1 MKRTSVISG
10 IRIWGVVFGL
20 WGLLMMACTTDPNDG
35 SVEHN
40 DCLQLNFAWP
50 ETRADLG
57 EDGSGTFEEG
67 DRIGLYI
74 DNGSEV
80 LYRELTLQGGEW
92 LPRLTRKEV
101 GDGRLTLAAHY
112 PLLGGEEGATDRY
125 AFDVAA
131 DQNGTGR
138 DASDVLV
145 SQAVVEEGAYRADMR
160 FRHAMHRLRVE
171 LSGKAEGVEV
181 QVRSQL
187 GGEIDW
193 WSGQAQA
200 TDGEEAWIVP
210 MRNADGS
217 YEAVIFPQSAAPY
230 RDGEG
235 VLLNVI
241 VGGKTYGFKAPELQA
256 DGTPLTEFEAGRQVT
271 VKLLLKEDETPT
283 EPDDPVWANRK
294 VWVYGIT
301 APDESEWKQYFPEF
315 FTSYALAWGP
325 EYGWYDC
332 NKRNPSDLDDGVPDG
347 QMCWAATA
355 SNMLHWWF
363 AQNKVYIDQ
372 YGKYAGPDYAY
383 PLDKPQESDIF
394 QCFVDSFDD
403 RAGYADAGLNWFLH
417 GEIPS
422 YPSQDW
428 PHNDGGYFKEVFPKG
443 VRLGTNVGGLS
454 KETFNKAMKDA
465 LSTRKAIGI
474 SIGPVRS
481 GHIVTV
487 WGAEFDENGD
497 VSYIYFADNNDR
509 DQFEQFGLG
518 CYRYEISYESYP
530 EGGTYVCYKS
540 GFIGNDKP
548 IVITR
553 LMFLDLGEEY
563 WQQYLAAN
571 PNE

>member
-1 MKRTSVISG
+1 MKRIPHTSG
-10 IRIWGVVFGL
+10 TKRWGLLFGL
-20 WGLLMMACTTDPNDG
+20 WGLLLIACTTDPNDG
-35 SVEHN
+35 TAEH
-40 DCLQLNFAWP
+40 DDYLRLNLAWP

-57 EDGSGTFEEG
+57 QDGSGTFEEG
-67 DRIGLYI
+67 DRVGLYI

-80 LYRELTLQGGEW
+80 QYRELTLQDGEW
-92 LPRLTRKEV
+92 LPRLTRTEF

-112 PLLGGEEGATDRY
+112 PLLGGEEDAVDRY
-125 AFDVAA
+125 AFAVAA
-131 DQNGTGR
+131 DQNGGGR
-138 DASDVLV
+138 EASDVLV
-145 SQAVVEEGAYRADMR
+145 SQTVVEAGAYRADLR

-171 LSGKAEGVEV
+171 LSGKTEGVEV
-181 QVRSQL
+181 AVRSRPS
-187 GGEIDW
+187 GEIDW
-193 WSGQAQA
+193 WSGLAQA
-200 TDGEEAWIVP
+200 SSDGETWIVP

-235 VLLNVI
+235 VLLHVT
-241 VGGKTYGFKAPELQA
+241 VGGETYGFKAPEKQA
-256 DGTPLTEFEAGRQVT
+256 DGTALTAFEAGKQMT
-271 VKLLLKEDETPT
+271 VRLTLKEDEGTVK
-283 EPDDPVWANRK
+283 PDDPEWANRK

-301 APDESEWKQYFPEF
+301 APDESEWKQRYPEF
-315 FTSYALAWGP
+315 FTSYSLAYKP

-363 AQNKVYIDQ
+363 AQNKTYIEQ
-372 YGKYAGPDYAY
+372 YGKYQGPDYAY

-394 QCFVDSFDD
+394 QCFIDSFENY
-403 RAGYADAGLNWFLH
+403 AGYTDAGVNWFLH

-422 YPSQDW
+422 YPSLDW
-428 PHNDGGYFKEVFPKG
+428 PHNNGGYFKEVFPEG

-454 KETFNKAMKDA
+454 KTTFNRVMKEA

-474 SIGPVRS
+474 SIGPIYA

-487 WGAEFDENGD
+487 WGAEFDANGD

-509 DQFEQFGLG
+509 DQFERYGVG
-518 CYRYEISYESYP
+518 CFRYAISYEQYP
-530 EGGTYVCYKS
+530 EGGSYVCYKS
-540 GFIGNDKP
+540 GFIDNDKP

-553 LMFLDLGEEY
+553 LMLLDLGEEY
-563 WQQYLAAN
+563 WKQYLGL
-571 PNE
+571 